1 MTNLAARLGS
11 EAKAGQVQVSQRA
24 FGQIEERIDAE
35 PIGELSVKGY
45 SRLQVAYNVLRLK
58 ESVPA

>member
-1 MTNLAARLGS
+1 M
-11 EAKAGQVQVSQRA
+11 
-24 FGQIEERIDAE
+24 EERIDAE

-45 SRLQVAYNVLRLK
+45 SRPQVAYNVLRLK

>member
-1 MTNLAARLGS
+1 M
-11 EAKAGQVQVSQRA
+11 SQRA

-45 SRLQVAYNVLRLK
+45 SRPQVAYNVLRLK